1 MAERAAFRPFATVVL
16 LLALLSSASR
26 PLVGGEI
33 GIAAASTS
41 GAPSA
46 AVIIDNGLPDG
57 RMGMATRPQVGANQ
71 EIEAADDFVIGAA
84 NQITSGSFFILLPA
98 GQQITSIQDVIV
110 EIYRVFPKD
119 STNPPSGHVPTRVN
133 SPSDVDFDARS
144 ASAHSLTFTFTL
156 INANFSVANSVVNGI
171 HPIPG
176 QTTGGEGSVTGQEVR
191 IDFALTTSFSLPAD
205 QYFFV
210 PQVQL
215 ASGVAP
221 LWLSAAGP
229 GPAPDLQAWIRNQAL
244 DPDWLR
250 VGTDIVGGA
259 TPPKFNAA
267 FSLQGNLSTN
277 LLGDADNNG
286 IVDVRD
292 YGVWRAN
299 FGAMGCA
306 NPADFDG
313 SCLVDI
319 RDYGVW
325 RQNFGHTAPAPPQ
338 PSRR

>member
-1 MAERAAFRPFATVVL
+1 MAERAAFRPIASVVL
-16 LLALLSSASR
+16 FLALLSSAAR
-26 PLVGGEI
+26 PLVGGGI
-33 GIAAASTS
+33 GIATASTG

-57 RMGMATRPQVGANQ
+57 RMGMAARIESGTLQ
-71 EIEAADDFVIGAA
+71 EIEPGDDFTLSAS
-84 NQITSGSFFILLPA
+84 NQLTSASFHGLLPSGA
-98 GQQITSIQDVIV
+98 PVSTIQDVVV

-119 STNPPSGHVPTRVN
+119 SGPFDNRVPTRDN
-133 SPSDVDFDARS
+133 SPSDVAFDSRS
-144 ASAHSLTFTFTL
+144 ASDHTLTFTTTVLNGSFL
-156 INANFSVANSVVNGI
+156 VANSVVNGI
-171 HPIPG
+171 NPKPN
-176 QTTGGEGSVTGQEVR
+176 QTTGGEGQVTGEEVR
-191 IDFALTTSFSLPAD
+191 IDVTLTTPFSLPAD
-205 QYFFV
+205 HYFFI
-210 PQVQL
+210 PQVRL
-215 ASGVAP
+215 STGTF

-229 GPAPDLQAWIRNQAL
+229 TVAGDLQAWIRNQAL

-259 TPPKFNAA
+259 TPPRFNGA
-267 FSLQGNLSTN
+267 FSLQGNASTN

-286 IVDVRD
+286 LVDVRD

-299 FGAMGCA
+299 FGATGCA

-319 RDYGVW
+319 RDYGIW

>member
-156 INANFSVANSVVNGI
+156 INANFSVANSVVTGI

-191 IDFALTTSFSLPAD
+191 IDFTLTTSFSLPAD

-267 FSLQGNLSTN
+267 FSLNGTVA
-277 LLGDADNNG
+277 DATP
-286 IVDVRD
+286 VPEP
-292 YGVWRAN
+292 ATLAL
-299 FGAMGCA
+299 FGAGLLFA
-306 NPADFDG
+306 RRR
-313 SCLVDI
+313 S
-319 RDYGVW
+319 
-325 RQNFGHTAPAPPQ
+325 GH
-338 PSRR
+338 RR